1 MNLITLQRIN
11 AIDLIKYERF
21 PQCGAIV
28 TFEGVVRNHH
38 QGRSVA
44 WLYYEA
50 YGSMSEKIL
59 HGLIEEIQAEWPQC
73 VVRARHRIGTIEIG
87 EVAVAIAVWA
97 PHRHEAFQ
105 ACEAMIDRIKQRV
118 PIWKK
123 ETYQDGKTNWVKCD
137 FHDHA

>member
-1 MNLITLQRIN
+1 MNLITLQRIS
-11 AIDLIKYERF
+11 ALELTKYEHF
-21 PQCGAIV
+21 PQCGALV

-50 YGSMSEKIL
+50 YGSMSEKVL
-59 HGLIEEIQAEWPQC
+59 RCLIEEIEAEWPQC
-73 VVRARHRIGTIEIG
+73 IVRVRHRIGTLEIG
-87 EVAVAIAVWA
+87 DVAVAIAVWA

-105 ACEAMIDRIKQRV
+105 ACAAMIDRIKHRV

-123 ETYQDGKTNWVKCD
+123 ETYQDGMTKWVKCEH
-137 FHDHA
+137 HDNA